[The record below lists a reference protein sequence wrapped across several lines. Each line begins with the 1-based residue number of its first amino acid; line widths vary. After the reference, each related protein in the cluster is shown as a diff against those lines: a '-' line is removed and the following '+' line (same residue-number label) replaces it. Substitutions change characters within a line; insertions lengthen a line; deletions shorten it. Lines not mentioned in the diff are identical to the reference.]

1 MDKRENISSQIYLL
15 SLDTFMIMT
24 VMGITLGIIFFI
36 LNPNLNSGIDLE
48 VTKLEYQVGS
58 RKYKKS
64 KNILLKNY
72 NQDIEEAEWCS
83 IITGDGN
90 KIEII
95 LDKASSGL
103 KPYVFTFTLYD
114 MEDNLIEK
122 KSAINRAIQDIGLS
136 FILSD

>member
-1 MDKRENISSQIYLL
+1 MFCKCCYYIQGKYI
-15 SLDTFMIMT
+15 
-24 VMGITLGIIFFI
+24 VM
-36 LNPNLNSGIDLE
+36 
-48 VTKLEYQVGS
+48 
-58 RKYKKS
+58 
-64 KNILLKNY
+64 NY
-72 NQDIEEAEWCS
+72 MFNNQDIEEAEWCS

-95 LDKASSGL
+95 LDKTSSGL